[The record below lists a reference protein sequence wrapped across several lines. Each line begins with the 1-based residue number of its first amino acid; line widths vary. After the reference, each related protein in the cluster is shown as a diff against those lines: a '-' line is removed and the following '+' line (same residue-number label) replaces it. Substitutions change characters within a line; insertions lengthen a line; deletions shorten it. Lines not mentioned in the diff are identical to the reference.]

1 MKSLITSPFING
13 HSIESKGNELIPQTN
28 PTTEEVFVEV
38 HAAGL
43 EELEKAV
50 QGAKSAFNDWRQR
63 SPNERADML
72 YAIAHAIREQK
83 DTLARWETQN
93 IGKPAQDAK
102 DEIELGA
109 RIFEYYAGAIGKY
122 FGHTIPVSKKGLNM
136 TLREPMGVVAAIV
149 PWNFPFPIACWKV
162 APALAAGNTVILK
175 PSSLSPLTALGLGK
189 LAIEAGLP
197 EGILQVLPGRGR
209 LIGEALSQHPDVRK
223 ISFTGSTQSGARI
236 MESAAKGIKRVSL
249 ELGGKSPNI
258 IFADADLDSAAS
270 DSPMSVFA
278 NAGQDC
284 CARSRVF
291 VEDAVFDEFVDRF
304 ITATRDLKVD
314 DPGLA
319 TTQIG
324 PMVSKSQRENAEA
337 FIEQARSSGRQ
348 IASGGHRPFERGYFL
363 SPTVVLEPEVGDS
376 CWRDEIFGPVV
387 CIRRFKDEATML
399 QEVNDTPYGLSGSI
413 WTNQLSRALR
423 VARAVEAGVLSINT
437 HSSVHVEAP
446 FGGYKQSGIG
456 RDLGMHA
463 LDGYSEIKNI
473 FIAE

>member
-13 HSIESKGNELIPQTN
+13 HSIGPKGNELIPQTN

-38 HAAGL
+38 QAAGL
-43 EELEKAV
+43 EELEMAV
-50 QGAKSAFNDWRQR
+50 QGAKSAFNGWRQR

-72 YAIAHAIREQK
+72 YAIAHAIRQQK

-109 RIFEYYAGAIGKY
+109 RIFEYYAGAVGKY

-197 EGILQVLPGRGR
+197 EGILQVVPGRGR
-209 LIGEALSQHPDVRK
+209 LIGEALSRHPDVRK

-304 ITATRDLKVD
+304 IAATSELKVD

-319 TTQIG
+319 TTHIG

-337 FIEQARSSGRQ
+337 FIEQARSSGRR